1 LSLKEQIILKTIL
14 LVDDESRMMDLLA
27 LYLTPIGFKC
37 VKKSSAI
44 EAIRFIETQ
53 PADLVLLDVMMPE
66 MDGWTACKELKKV
79 RDIPIIM
86 LTARS
91 EKPDIVKGLKLGAD
105 DYILK
110 PFDEEELVARI
121 EAVLRRTATDEEF
134 ISFKGLILKPDSY
147 ELYFED
153 KEVLLTP
160 KEFAMVQL
168 FISNRNKVF
177 SRDHLIESVWGYGV
191 SIEDRTIDSH
201 VRNIREKLR
210 KAGFP
215 ADDYLLTV
223 WGVGYKWTGKE

>member
-1 LSLKEQIILKTIL
+1 MKTIL
-14 LVDDESRMMDLLA
+14 LVDDESRMLDLLA
-27 LYLTPIGFKC
+27 LYLTPLGYNC
-37 VKKSSAI
+37 VKKSSAVD
-44 EAIRFIETQ
+44 AIAFIESNH
-53 PADLVLLDVMMPE
+53 ADLILLDVMMPE
-66 MDGWTACKELKKV
+66 MDGWTACKEFKKI
-79 RDIPIIM
+79 REIPIIM

-91 EKPDIVKGLKLGAD
+91 EKPDIVKGLKIGAD

-121 EAVLRRTATDEEF
+121 EAVLRRTTTEEE
-134 ISFKGLILKPDSY
+134 ILSFKGLSLKPASY

-153 KEVLLTP
+153 KEILLTP

-210 KAGFP
+210 RAGFP
-215 ADDYLLTV
+215 ADEFLLTV
-223 WGVGYKWTGKE
+223 WGVGYKWAGKE

>member
-1 LSLKEQIILKTIL
+1 MKTIL
-14 LVDDESRMMDLLA
+14 LVDDESRMLDLLA
-27 LYLTPIGFKC
+27 LYLTPLGYNC
-37 VKKSSAI
+37 VKKSSAGD
-44 EAIRFIETQ
+44 AITFIETN
-53 PADLVLLDVMMPE
+53 PADLILLDVMMPE
-66 MDGWTACKELKKV
+66 MDGWTACKEFKKIK
-79 RDIPIIM
+79 DIPIIM

-91 EKPDIVKGLKLGAD
+91 EKPDIVKGLKIGAD

-121 EAVLRRTATDEEF
+121 EAVLRRTTTEEEI
-134 ISFKGLILKPDSY
+134 ISFNGLLLKPDSY
-147 ELYFED
+147 ELFFED
-153 KEVLLTP
+153 KEILLTP

-168 FISNRNKVF
+168 FINNRNKVF

-215 ADDYLLTV
+215 ADEFLLTV
-223 WGVGYKWTGKE
+223 WGVGYKWTGK